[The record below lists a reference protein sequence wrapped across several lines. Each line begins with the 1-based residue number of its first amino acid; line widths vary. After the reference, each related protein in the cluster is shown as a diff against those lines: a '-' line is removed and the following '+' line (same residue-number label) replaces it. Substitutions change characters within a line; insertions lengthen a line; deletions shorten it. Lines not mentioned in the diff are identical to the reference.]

1 MRILKVAALAG
12 AIVAGALGLSQGG
25 ATASPL
31 ASGAMPALQGEG
43 GVVAKVY
50 HRGWAHGV
58 NRRAYRS
65 SRVVYRPVYRTYRT
79 SYRPRRVYPAYR
91 VQYRPIYRPYRAPS
105 RVVCRVRNRYVRVG
119 GGYFV
124 RRPVRVCTR
133 RY

>member
-1 MRILKVAALAG
+1 MRLMKVAALAG
-12 AIVAGALGLSQGG
+12 ALVAGALGLSTGG
-25 ATASPL
+25 ANASPL
-31 ASGAMPALQGEG
+31 AAGAMPALAGESG
-43 GVVAKVY
+43 LVTKVY

-65 SRVVYRPVYRTYRT
+65 RVAYRPAYRTYRT

-91 VQYRPIYRPYRAPS
+91 VQYRPVYRP
-105 RVVCRVRNRYVRVG
+105 RVVCSVRSRYVRVR